1 MGNLREVGVE
11 TVVIDTTGGVAYGY
25 CVKQAATAGHV
36 AVGDATH
43 AFAGVCRATQATTG
57 GNVDIGTDGVLP
69 MRAHEAIGRL
79 TSGNPTAVYMAA
91 SGRVMLLPGTAGTYY
106 RVGFVHVSSA
116 DAAAQ
121 DDILYV
127 QIAPDI
133 VVVPS
138 SAFAG
143 IDCIH
148 FDLPADL
155 ADGAS
160 KEVFLFE
167 VPTGLVF
174 TINRFDIW
182 NTDVGTG
189 ATVDPEISGTDIM
202 ASPQALTD
210 NAQTE
215 ILAAA
220 LTDATVAAGENL
232 SLEFATAATTGALAG
247 CHGCV
252 TGIWSAA

>member
-143 IDCIH
+143 NDCIH

-155 ADGAS
+155 ADGARFADLVVAGFDAGSPQKNAVRQGWFAGSVTQDPYRIGYLAVELAYKAS
-160 KEVFLFE
+160 KGEAVA
-167 VPTGLVF
+167 
-174 TINRFDIW
+174 
-182 NTDVGTG
+182 DVDTG
-189 ATVDPEISGTDIM
+189 AQWYTKDNIDEPNI
-202 ASPQALTD
+202 ALLVYD
-210 NAQTE
+210 
-215 ILAAA
+215 
-220 LTDATVAAGENL
+220 
-232 SLEFATAATTGALAG
+232 
-247 CHGCV
+247 
-252 TGIWSAA
+252 